1 MKYPLFL
8 AMILSAFTACE
19 EGSVS
24 RNQMDTS
31 LIYDFDKTP
40 QQQAVE
46 AIDEIL
52 FVADYQV
59 ADNQKTMVLSKVAD
73 DTLIVK
79 GAEVNGIGAVISERH
94 QTVKGYPVITKSV
107 SYGLPSGAT
116 YVRTDK
122 YVSYSDFAND
132 IPADTRETEVIGMD
146 DGSIKTFLIHNEQ
159 QITYTFRSPIETI
172 NGNKTTL
179 RYGLA
184 SGRIATET
192 SQNSTLLSTRYT
204 FGLATGATVALT
216 EYPDDSWTQTE
227 TLGLLDGTIRK
238 TVSSGTN

>member
-1 MKYPLFL
+1 MKYLLFL

-19 EGSVS
+19 EGSIS
-24 RNQMDTS
+24 RNQMDTN
-31 LIYDFDKTP
+31 LVYDFDKTP

-52 FVADYQV
+52 FVADFPV
-59 ADNQKTMVLSKVAD
+59 AEQAIILSKIAD

-79 GAEVNGIGAVISERH
+79 GARVNGVGAVISERH

-107 SYGLPSGAT
+107 SFGLPSGAT

-132 IPADTRETEVIGMD
+132 IPADTRETEVIGMS
-146 DGSIKTFLIHNEQ
+146 DGSIKTFLIHNVQ

-172 NGNKTTL
+172 TGNKTTR

-184 SGRIATET
+184 SGRIVTET

-204 FGLATGATVALT
+204 FGLATGATVVIT
-216 EYPDDSWTQTE
+216 EYPDNSWTQTE

-238 TVSSGTN
+238 TVTSGSN

>member
-1 MKYPLFL
+1 
-8 AMILSAFTACE
+8 
-19 EGSVS
+19 
-24 RNQMDTS
+24 MDTN

-40 QQQAVE
+40 QQQAVD

-52 FVADYQV
+52 FVADFPV
-59 ADNQKTMVLSKVAD
+59 AENQQTMVLSKISD

-79 GAEVNGIGAVISERH
+79 GTRINGVGAVISERH

-122 YVSYSDFAND
+122 YVSYTDFADN
-132 IPADTRETEVIGMD
+132 IPADTRETQVIGES
-146 DGSIKTFLIHNEQ
+146 DGSIKTLLIHNVQ

-172 NGNKTTL
+172 TGNKTTR

-184 SGRIATET
+184 SGRIVTET
-192 SQNSTLLSTRYT
+192 SQNSTLVSTRYT
-204 FGLATGATVALT
+204 FGLATGATVART
-216 EYPDDSWTQTE
+216 EYPDNSWTETE

-238 TVSSGTN
+238 TVSTGSN